1 MKTKQKILTLLTT
14 LLITT
19 VSYAGSF
26 QLKSNDITQDRFM
39 PKAQEFQGFGCNGS
53 NLSPQLSWTGAP
65 KGTVAFAILLHDPD
79 APTGLMESAWIAEEK
94 MAHAEGAEKE
104 FLETKIVDFK
114 IYCSQYLVHAISMA
128 KSITSLDEDITKY
141 KL

>member
-1 MKTKQKILTLLTT
+1 MGFIGK
-14 LLITT
+14 
-19 VSYAGSF
+19 
-26 QLKSNDITQDRFM
+26 
-39 PKAQEFQGFGCNGS
+39 KAKKGEMNFVLQNCMDFL
-53 NLSPQLSWTGAP
+53 NLSAHIV
-65 KGTVAFAILLHDPD
+65 VAWR
-79 APTGLMESAWIAEEK
+79 LMESAWIAEEK
-94 MAHAEGAEKE
+94 MANAEGAEKE